1 LAKLS
6 PLRQRPSTRSLFQD
20 RLWAWHNLIKSD
32 SDFEPK
38 LLLQEQ
44 QRLLLPS
51 FPNLLQAAA
60 TRHSAVTLAHMA
72 KAAITPNQ

>member
-51 FPNLLQAAA
+51 FPNLLHAAS
-60 TRHSAVTLAHMA
+60 TKHSALALACMA
-72 KAAITPNQ
+72 MAAITSNQ